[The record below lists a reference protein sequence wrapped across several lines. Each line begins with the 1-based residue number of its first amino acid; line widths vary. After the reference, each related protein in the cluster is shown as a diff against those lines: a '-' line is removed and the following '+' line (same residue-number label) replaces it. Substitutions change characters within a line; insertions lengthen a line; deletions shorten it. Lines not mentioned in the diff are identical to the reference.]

1 MKMKFLNLFLL
12 FLVVSAHSDAQEL
25 KVKEM
30 KRVMSDLSAST
41 HQRLDSDGIA
51 CGLVKVH
58 VGDSSIDFGTDVV
71 GSVDNKVNEYWV
83 YLPTGSKSLI
93 IKRSNFLPMQIS
105 FKDYGIDEIESK
117 VTYSLELKGVSFNR
131 EKCTLI
137 INLIPKDA
145 TLKIDGIEVDK
156 QEGGSYRLYLAKGE
170 HICRIDAQGYSPAVE
185 FVTSGKGLQ
194 NVDVSLES
202 LMASVK
208 IKSKTEGAVLF
219 IDGKKVGIS
228 EWEGHLAAGKYTIE
242 AKKDGFSSVQQDVLA
257 VEKGM
262 HYIEIPS
269 LKQLSG
275 TVRLISNISSFK
287 KVLLDGKP
295 VEMLDN
301 SLYNIPSGK
310 HLLTLSK
317 YGYSNSDLPFIV
329 RGKGEDTIHCV
340 LIPLP
345 KYKEA
350 VDGDGSY
357 QLKAAKESEE
367 SKDYEQAVYWYSMAI
382 DHLEDDGNQD
392 LKTYAM
398 NSLAGLYGNKLQKT
412 SVYNI
417 EKAKKAYLRL
427 VDYKLLQKNSLNN
440 TYMADSYIYDSYYSI
455 GDMYKNEARFN
466 EAIEWYQK
474 CLKYDDGDRGLF
486 SCLDLGDC
494 YMKTGNKKIASE
506 WYKKAISSRYESVRN
521 KAQLRLEAIK

>member
-41 HQRLDSDGIA
+41 HQRLDSDGVA

-58 VGDSSIDFGTDVV
+58 VGDPSIDFGRDVV

-83 YLPTGSKSLI
+83 YLPAGSKSLT
-93 IKRSNFLPMQIS
+93 IKRSNFLPMLIS
-105 FKDYGIDEIESK
+105 FRDYGIDEIESK
-117 VTYSLELKGVSFNR
+117 VTYFLELKELSFNR

-170 HICRIDAQGYSPAVE
+170 HVCRIDAQGYSSSVE
-185 FVTSGKGLQ
+185 VITTGKGVQ
-194 NVDVSLES
+194 KIDVSLES
-202 LMASVK
+202 LMAMVK
-208 IKSKTEGAVLF
+208 IMCKTEGADLY
-219 IDGKKVGIS
+219 IDGDKVGIGS
-228 EWEGHLAAGKYTIE
+228 WDGQLVPGRHVIE
-242 AKKDGFSSVQQDVLA
+242 AKKDGFASDYKEIIV
-257 VEKGM
+257 VEKG
-262 HYIEIPS
+262 HHFIDFPL

-275 TVRLISNISSFK
+275 TIRLISNISSFT
-287 KVLLDGKP
+287 KVLLDGSP
-295 VEMLDN
+295 VEMEDN

-317 YGYSNSDLPFIV
+317 YGYSNSDIPLMV
-329 RGKGEDTIHCV
+329 RGEGEDTVHCN
-340 LIPLP
+340 LFPLP

-350 VDGDGSY
+350 LDGDGSY

-494 YMKTGNKKIASE
+494 YMKTGNINKASE
-506 WYKKAISSRYESVRN
+506 CYKKAIYSRYESVRN

>member
-1 MKMKFLNLFLL
+1 MKMKSLNLL
-12 FLVVSAHSDAQEL
+12 FFFIVVSAYTDAQEL

-30 KRVMSDLSAST
+30 KRIMSDLSAST

-145 TLKIDGIEVDK
+145 TLKIDGIQVDK

-228 EWEGHLAAGKYTIE
+228 EWEGHLAAGKLRQR
-242 AKKDGFSSVQQDVLA
+242 KMGF
-257 VEKGM
+257 
-262 HYIEIPS
+262 
-269 LKQLSG
+269 
-275 TVRLISNISSFK
+275 
-287 KVLLDGKP
+287 
-295 VEMLDN
+295 
-301 SLYNIPSGK
+301 
-310 HLLTLSK
+310 HL
-317 YGYSNSDLPFIV
+317 
-329 RGKGEDTIHCV
+329 
-340 LIPLP
+340 
-345 KYKEA
+345 
-350 VDGDGSY
+350 
-357 QLKAAKESEE
+357 
-367 SKDYEQAVYWYSMAI
+367 
-382 DHLEDDGNQD
+382 
-392 LKTYAM
+392 
-398 NSLAGLYGNKLQKT
+398 
-412 SVYNI
+412 
-417 EKAKKAYLRL
+417 
-427 VDYKLLQKNSLNN
+427 
-440 TYMADSYIYDSYYSI
+440 
-455 GDMYKNEARFN
+455 FN
-466 EAIEWYQK
+466 
-474 CLKYDDGDRGLF
+474 RM
-486 SCLDLGDC
+486 S
-494 YMKTGNKKIASE
+494 
-506 WYKKAISSRYESVRN
+506 
-521 KAQLRLEAIK
+521 

>member
-12 FLVVSAHSDAQEL
+12 FLVVSAYSDAQEL

-30 KRVMSDLSAST
+30 KRAMSDLSAST
-41 HQRLDSDGIA
+41 HQRLDSDGVA

-58 VGDSSIDFGTDVV
+58 VGDSSIDFGRDVV

-83 YLPTGSKSLI
+83 YLPMGSKSLT
-93 IKRSNFLPMQIS
+93 IKRSNFLPMLIS
-105 FKDYGIDEIESK
+105 FRDYGIDEIESK
-117 VTYSLELKGVSFNR
+117 VTYSLDLKEVSFNR
-131 EKCTLI
+131 EKCIVI
-137 INLIPKDA
+137 INLNPQDA
-145 TLKIDGIEVDK
+145 ILKIDGIVVDK

-170 HICRIDAQGYSPAVE
+170 HICRIDAEGYSSAVE
-185 FVTSGKGLQ
+185 VITTGKGIQ
-194 NVDVSLES
+194 TIDMSLES
-202 LMASVK
+202 LMAVVN
-208 IKSKTEGAVLF
+208 IKSKTEGALLYVN
-219 IDGKKVGIS
+219 GKKVGVS
-228 EWEGHLAAGKYTIE
+228 EWEGHLAAGKYIVE
-242 AKKDGFSSVQQDVLA
+242 AKKDGYSSFQQDVVA

-269 LKQLSG
+269 LNQLSG
-275 TVRLISNISSFK
+275 TVRLISNISNFK
-287 KVLLDGKP
+287 KVLLDGKS
-295 VEMLDN
+295 VEMEDN

-310 HLLTLSK
+310 HLLTLCK
-317 YGYSNSDLPFIV
+317 YGYSNRDIPFMV
-329 RGKGEDTIHCV
+329 RGEGEDTVHCV
-340 LIPLP
+340 LNPLP

-350 VDGDGSY
+350 VDGDGNH
-357 QLKAAKESEE
+357 QLKAAKESEDT
-367 SKDYEQAVYWYSMAI
+367 KDFEQAVYWYSMAI

-494 YMKTGNKKIASE
+494 YMKTGNINKASE
-506 WYKKAISSRYESVRN
+506 CYKKAIYSRYESVRN

>member
-1 MKMKFLNLFLL
+1 MKQKFLNLLL
-12 FLVVSAHSDAQEL
+12 FFLVVSASTDAQDL

-51 CGLVKVH
+51 CGLVKVQ
-58 VGDSSIDFGTDVV
+58 VGCPIINFGTSAV
-71 GSVDNKVNEYWV
+71 GSVENKYNEYWV
-83 YLPTGSKSLI
+83 YLPKGTKGMSI
-93 IKRSNFLPMQIS
+93 RQPNFLPMDINFQE
-105 FKDYGIDEIESK
+105 YGIDEIDSK
-117 VTYSLELKGVSFNR
+117 VTYILQLKEVSFNK
-131 EKCTLI
+131 EKNTVI
-137 INLIPKDA
+137 INLNPKEA
-145 TLKIDGIEVDK
+145 ILKIDGVDVDK
-156 QEGGSYRLYLAKGE
+156 QEEGSYRLYLSKGE
-170 HICRIDAQGYSPAVE
+170 HICRIDAKGYNSSVE
-185 FVTSGKGLQ
+185 VLNIGKGVQ
-194 NVDVSLES
+194 KIDVSLES
-202 LMASVK
+202 LMAMVK
-208 IKSKTEGAVLF
+208 IMCKTEGADLY
-219 IDGKKVGIS
+219 IDGDKVGIGS
-228 EWEGHLAAGKYTIE
+228 WDGQLVAGRHVIE
-242 AKKDGFSSVQQDVLA
+242 AKKDGFASDYKEIVV
-257 VEKGM
+257 VEKG
-262 HYIEIPS
+262 HHFIDLPS

-275 TVRLISNISSFK
+275 TIRLISNISSFT

-295 VEMLDN
+295 VEMEN
-301 SLYNIPSGK
+301 NTLYNIPSGK

-317 YGYSNSDLPFIV
+317 YGYSNSDIPLMV
-329 RGKGEDTIHCV
+329 RGEGEDTVHCN
-340 LIPLP
+340 LFPLP

-350 VDGDGSY
+350 LDGDGSY

-494 YMKTGNKKIASE
+494 YMKTGNINKASE
-506 WYKKAISSRYESVRN
+506 CYKKAIYSRYESVRN

>member
-1 MKMKFLNLFLL
+1 MKQKFLNLLIF
-12 FLVVSAHSDAQEL
+12 FLVTSAYSDAQDY

-117 VTYSLELKGVSFNR
+117 VTYSLELKEISFNR
-131 EKCTLI
+131 EKCTVI
-137 INLIPKDA
+137 INVLPQDA
-145 TLKIDGIEVDK
+145 TLMIDGIQVDK

-170 HICRIDAQGYSPAVE
+170 HVCRIDAQGYSPAVE

-208 IKSKTEGAVLF
+208 IKSKTEGALLF

-228 EWEGHLAAGKYTIE
+228 EWEGQLAAGKYTVE

-317 YGYSNSDLPFIV
+317 YGYSNSDFPFMV
-329 RGKGEDTIHCV
+329 RGEGEDTIHCV

-350 VDGDGSY
+350 VDGDGNH
-357 QLKAAKESEE
+357 QLEAAKNSEE
-367 SKDYEQAVYWYSMAI
+367 TKDFEQAVYWYSMAI

-398 NSLAGLYGNKLQKT
+398 NCLARLYSNKET

-417 EKAKKAYLRL
+417 EKAKKAYLRI
-427 VDYKLLQKNSLNN
+427 VDYKLLQKKSLKN
-440 TYMADSYIYDSYYSI
+440 TFMADSYIYGSYYSL
-455 GDMYKNEARFN
+455 GDMYKNEAQYN
-466 EAIEWYQK
+466 EAIEWYIK

-521 KAQLRLEAIK
+521 KAQLKLEAVK